1 MVQNITSDA
10 SPKAFIGGHDDDSLL
25 QCLLVL
31 AATHGI
37 TTTKEAIV
45 AGLPVEGGKI
55 SPSLFSRAAK
65 RAGLTSNIVKL
76 PLERLNAAL
85 FPVVLIMKD
94 ERACV
99 LLKIDLDLGKAN
111 VVFPEVGDTQIET
124 SIEEISS
131 NYTGLA
137 IYVRPIFR
145 FDARAPGVKTARH
158 EHWFWGVIAE
168 NRVLY
173 MDVLKAAFLT
183 NLLALGLPIFT
194 MNVYDRVVPNNAL
207 DTLWVL
213 AFGVF
218 VVLVASAVLRVV
230 RSRFVDLAS
239 SRADVKLSAYIMERV
254 LGTRMEN
261 KPLSAGSMA
270 SNLRAFESV
279 RDFISSATVTAFVDL
294 PFALIFIAVI
304 AWIAPLLVL
313 PVFFGATFMLFFSLA
328 TQERMRELSDTTHRA
343 SAQRN
348 STLIEGLVGFETLK
362 SFGAEAGFQRKWENS
377 AAYQSRVSAQS
388 NLINVTSSSVSQ
400 FAQNLVGLSLLI
412 FGVYLISNGQM
423 TSGALMACY
432 MLSIRAMA
440 PIGHVVGLLSRFHL
454 ASTSLA
460 SLEIMMEAEV
470 ERPADANYISRSS
483 FRGSIEFRDVSF
495 HYPGQDVQA
504 LKNINVSISAGEHV
518 AVLGRIGSGKT
529 TLEKLILGLY
539 RPTGGSVL
547 IDGIDQRQLDPAE
560 LRRHIGYVPQDVT
573 LFYGSLRDNIV
584 LGAPLADD
592 AAVVKSAAIA
602 GLSDFVN
609 QHPQG
614 FDMLIGERGESLSGG
629 QKQSV
634 AIARAVIADPPM
646 LLLDEPTASMDQSSE
661 NEIKRRITEYAKGRT
676 LLVVTHRTSLLDLVN
691 RVIIM
696 DGGKVVADGPKEQ
709 VIKALREG
717 LVGKG

>member
-1 MVQNITSDA
+1 
-10 SPKAFIGGHDDDSLL
+10 
-25 QCLLVL
+25 
-31 AATHGI
+31 
-37 TTTKEAIV
+37 
-45 AGLPVEGGKI
+45 
-55 SPSLFSRAAK
+55 
-65 RAGLTSNIVKL
+65 
-76 PLERLNAAL
+76 
-85 FPVVLIMKD
+85 
-94 ERACV
+94 
-99 LLKIDLDLGKAN
+99 
-111 VVFPEVGDTQIET
+111 
-124 SIEEISS
+124 
-131 NYTGLA
+131 
-137 IYVRPIFR
+137 
-145 FDARAPGVKTARH
+145 
-158 EHWFWGVIAE
+158 
-168 NRVLY
+168 
-173 MDVLKAAFLT
+173 
-183 NLLALGLPIFT
+183 
-194 MNVYDRVVPNNAL
+194 
-207 DTLWVL
+207 
-213 AFGVF
+213 
-218 VVLVASAVLRVV
+218 
-230 RSRFVDLAS
+230 
-239 SRADVKLSAYIMERV
+239 
-254 LGTRMEN
+254 
-261 KPLSAGSMA
+261 
-270 SNLRAFESV
+270 
-279 RDFISSATVTAFVDL
+279 
-294 PFALIFIAVI
+294 
-304 AWIAPLLVL
+304 
-313 PVFFGATFMLFFSLA
+313 
-328 TQERMRELSDTTHRA
+328 MRELSDTNHRA

-400 FAQNLVGLSLLI
+400 FTQNVIGLSILI
-412 FGVYLISNGQM
+412 LGVYLISNSQM

-432 MLSIRAMA
+432 MLSMRAMA
-440 PIGHVVGLLSRFHL
+440 PIGQVVGLLSRFHL
-454 ASTSLA
+454 ASTALA
-460 SLEIMMEAEV
+460 SLEVMMEAEV
-470 ERPADANYISRSS
+470 ERPADASYISRSS

-495 HYPGQDVQA
+495 QYPGQGVHA
-504 LKNINVSISAGEHV
+504 LKSINVSIKAGEHV

-539 RPTGGSVL
+539 RPTNGAVL
-547 IDGIDQRQLDPAE
+547 VDGIDQRQLDPAE
-560 LRRHIGYVPQDVT
+560 LRRHVGYVPQDVT

-592 AAVVKSAAIA
+592 AAVVKAAAIA

-609 QHPQG
+609 QHPKG